1 MLPGVP
7 QDAQEIPRIGAAI
20 RAARNA
26 RGWSTREAAK
36 RLGLSV
42 RFLNELERGKA
53 TARLDKVVQA
63 LQGLGLQLAIAP
75 VAARDARARV
85 LAQRPLLEA
94 IAAKH
99 GVRRLSLFGSA
110 ARGEAMA
117 QSDLD
122 FLVEL
127 EDGRSL
133 VDLVGV
139 KQDLEALFGRPVDA
153 FTRASLKP
161 QILASA
167 RADLVRVL

>member
-1 MLPGVP
+1 MKPALGGIGV
-7 QDAQEIPRIGAAI
+7 QV

-42 RFLNELERGKA
+42 RFLNELERGKT

-63 LQGLGLQLAIAP
+63 LGGLGLELVVLAAEP
-75 VAARDARARV
+75 AAARAQV
-85 LAQRPLLEA
+85 LARKPLLEA

-153 FTRASLKP
+153 FTPASLKP

>member
-1 MLPGVP
+1 MATSNVPDPAMLAEV
-7 QDAQEIPRIGAAI
+7 
-20 RAARNA
+20 
-26 RGWSTREAAK
+26 
-36 RLGLSV
+36 
-42 RFLNELERGKA
+42 
-53 TARLDKVVQA
+53 
-63 LQGLGLQLAIAP
+63 
-75 VAARDARARV
+75 
-85 LAQRPLLEA
+85 
-94 IAAKH
+94 
-99 GVRRLSLFGSA
+99 VRRIVEVAHPDRIVLFGSA

-117 QSDLD
+117 ESDLD

-161 QILASA
+161 RVLASA

>member
-1 MLPGVP
+1 MVTRTGGIGSIGVKV
-7 QDAQEIPRIGAAI
+7 
-20 RAARNA
+20 RAARML
-26 RGWSTREAAK
+26 RGWSMRTAAQ

-63 LQGLGLQLAIAP
+63 LQGLGLDIAVVP
-75 VAARDARARV
+75 GRQAGPREQV
-85 LAQRPLLEA
+85 LARKPLLRA
-94 IAAKH
+94 IAAAH
-99 GVRRLSLFGSA
+99 GVRVLSLFGSA
-110 ARGEAMA
+110 ARGTAKA

-127 EDGRSL
+127 EEGRSL

-161 QILASA
+161 GVLAA
-167 RADLVRVL
+167 AKADLVSVL

>member
-1 MLPGVP
+1 MESRVRGVG
-7 QDAQEIPRIGAAI
+7 RIGTGV
-20 RAARNA
+20 RAARKA
-26 RGWSTREAAK
+26 RGWSTRAAAE

-53 TARLDKVVQA
+53 TARLDKVMQA
-63 LQGLGLQLAIAP
+63 LEGLGLDIAVVP
-75 VAARDARARV
+75 KQAHDVREQV
-85 LAQRPLLEA
+85 LARKPLLKA

-99 GVRRLSLFGSA
+99 GVRALSLFGSA
-110 ARGEAMA
+110 ARGNAGAE
-117 QSDLD
+117 SDLD

-127 EDGRSL
+127 QEGRSL

-161 QILASA
+161 RVLAA
-167 RADLVRVL
+167 AKADLVRVL

>member
-1 MLPGVP
+1 MKPAPNDG
-7 QDAQEIPRIGAAI
+7 IRIGDPV

-63 LQGLGLQLAIAP
+63 LAGLGLRLAVVPAEMP
-75 VAARDARARV
+75 DTRAQV
-85 LAQRPLLEA
+85 LAQKPLLEA

-110 ARGEAMA
+110 ARGEAVA

-139 KQDLEALFGRPVDA
+139 KHDLEALFGRPVDA

-161 QILASA
+161 QVLASA